1 MRGRKRAR
9 ERAGAT
15 RNMPEGVGAMAT
27 WLAAERCKCQKAS
40 FVCDKGLLYADVML
54 FIFRHSV

>member
-15 RNMPEGVGAMAT
+15 RNMPEGVGARAT

-40 FVCDKGLLYADVML
+40 FVVIKGSYMQT
-54 FIFRHSV
+54 